1 MYLSAIRHLHCVLT
15 TFLRPFVAFVGSIN
29 DQSVD
34 RHWNIIIYDNAC
46 FEVKQKKWIYRTKR
60 LNVDRTP
67 YYLRISYQNLRFGE
81 VILPFTKLSSFTK
94 KYCKVTQLLERSKKK
109 KYSKIISLL
118 QVDARYFTHR
128 TIATHRWKGNIRRY
142 RWTSMWEKYAWI
154 ECAVATTADHTK
166 AQFIDGI
173 VQVAWNADIIV
184 ESSSRVLWL
193 MFDVGLSQLVALTS
207 KLRSISQFPECYKYS
222 ALAIWYRIL
231 WPDKQKYRVPMHFG
245 MRRALCYAH
254 VCGLR
259 HSIHS
264 VCGHT

>member
-1 MYLSAIRHLHCVLT
+1 MNLPNEKIECGQNPILSANIVSKF
-15 TFLRPFVAFVGSIN
+15 TFWWGHFAIHKAQFVHEEIFKSY
-29 DQSVD
+29 SVT
-34 RHWNIIIYDNAC
+34 W
-46 FEVKQKKWIYRTKR
+46 T
-60 LNVDRTP
+60 
-67 YYLRISYQNLRFGE
+67 
-81 VILPFTKLSSFTK
+81 ILKNK
-94 KYCKVTQLLERSKKK
+94 I
-109 KYSKIISLL
+109 SKIISLL

-142 RWTSMWEKYAWI
+142 RWTSMWEKHAWI
-154 ECAVATTADHTK
+154 ECAVATTADQTK

-173 VQVAWNADIIV
+173 VQVAWNADIVV

-193 MFDVGLSQLVALTS
+193 MFDVGISQLVALTG
-207 KLRSISQFPECYKYS
+207 KLRSISQFPVCYKYS

-231 WPDKQKYRVPMHFG
+231 WPDRQKYRVPMHFG

>member
-1 MYLSAIRHLHCVLT
+1 MISQSTAIETSSYTITHALKWNKRNEFTERKDWMWTEPHIICEYCIQIYVLVRSFCHSQSSVRSRRNIEKLLSY
-15 TFLRPFVAFVGSIN
+15 SK
-29 DQSVD
+29 DQ
-34 RHWNIIIYDNAC
+34 
-46 FEVKQKKWIYRTKR
+46 
-60 LNVDRTP
+60 
-67 YYLRISYQNLRFGE
+67 
-81 VILPFTKLSSFTK
+81 
-94 KYCKVTQLLERSKKK
+94 KK